1 MLCVKLLISLIVG
14 NSMANQ
20 WLKNMRM
27 KTINTVSWVL
37 FYVKFALGFVGISL
51 CAGLILVGG
60 TYVLDYTFKEV
71 QSFGDYLNKFELIFF
86 SFSLLGALVVAKLLV
101 RHAIQNYKEKK
112 YRLKYHETH
121 SKVDSQ
127 K

>member
-1 MLCVKLLISLIVG
+1 
-14 NSMANQ
+14 MANQ